1 MQIIDDAK
9 KDHSVKALCAAL
21 DVKRNTYYAR
31 LKSQACL
38 DMQREALKHQTR
50 VIHEQVDA
58 CYGTRRMSAELRSR
72 GFDVGRFQARSLMRE
87 CAIEANMPKPPA
99 NPKIGGKQDVASPNI
114 LKRQFDVEQPDTH
127 YAGDISYIY
136 TATGWTYLAVVMD
149 LYNRQIVGWAY
160 SRTPDA
166 QLAIRALRLAVE
178 SRKPEHGL
186 LFHSDQ
192 GCQYTAKA
200 FRDYLKTEKVVQS
213 MSRRGNCW
221 DNAVVER
228 FFRSLRT
235 ERIRKR
241 VYPSH
246 KAAMADISQY
256 IAEFYNR
263 VRLHS
268 TLNYTSPVAKQSSE
282 KKAA

>member
-9 KDHSVKALCAAL
+9 KDHSVKALCNAL
-21 DVKRNTYYAR
+21 DVKRSTYYAR
-31 LKSQACL
+31 LKSRACF
-38 DMQREALKHQTR
+38 DAEREALKHQTR

-58 CYGTRRMSAELRSR
+58 CYGSRRMSAELRAR
-72 GFDVGRFQARSLMRE
+72 GFDVGRFQARALMRE
-87 CAIEANMPKPPA
+87 CAIEADMPKPPA
-99 NPKIGGKQDVASPNI
+99 KPKVGGKQDTASPNI
-114 LKRQFDVEQPDTH
+114 LERQFAVKEPDTI

-136 TATGWTYLAVVMD
+136 SATGWTYLAVVMD

-166 QLAIRALRLAVE
+166 QLSIRALRLAVE
-178 SRKPEHGL
+178 SRKPAKGL

-200 FRDYLKTEKVVQS
+200 FRDFLATEQIVQS

-241 VYPSH
+241 IYPTH

-256 IAEFYNR
+256 IAHFYNG

-268 TLNYTSPVAKQSSE
+268 TLNYTSPVTKQETESN
-282 KKAA
+282 AA